1 MLRKALPALI
11 SVATLASAQVHAED
25 KLILKSVNVDLPF
38 GDPTSTFLMRQRR
51 LAGNCLMSLMTA
63 RLSAI
68 VIPSSPMSSPR
79 TA

>member
-1 MLRKALPALI
+1 MLRKALPALV
-11 SVATLASAQVHAED
+11 SVAALASAQVHAED

-51 LAGNCLMSLMTA
+51 LAGNCPISSSTT
-63 RLSAI
+63 RRSAI
-68 VIPSSPMSSPR
+68 VILSSPMSSPR